1 MSHHLIS
8 RNPALGR
15 LVQEGYEL
23 ELRPGLLLVH
33 AVPYVNVDGQIR
45 SGTLVSELSMESPD
59 ILGRPGSHQMHFIG
73 DHPCFADGRI
83 FTPVQHSSGDFALGN
98 GVSAQHHF
106 SHKRKDKNRN
116 WIDYEDYYVKVKTY
130 VDVISGQAKIID
142 PSVDARTWKVIT
154 WGDDTTPFVYS
165 DTASTRA
172 GILAINER
180 ASQTSVAIVGLG
192 GTGGYV
198 LDLLAPTHLPEIHL
212 FDGDQLHQH
221 NAFRAPGAV
230 PAEALGRRLHKVD
243 WYAEHYSNLRRG
255 VVPHAEMIH
264 EANVHVLSQFDY
276 IFLCIDRGQARA
288 LILDHLKSTSTV
300 VIDCGMGMNVSGEEQ
315 KLWGTIRT
323 TVSTPANRDE
333 ATRLMPLVD
342 REDDLY
348 RSNVQIIELNALNA
362 AMAVLRW
369 KRLIGMFSDDCSETE
384 GTYNTALN
392 RVGNKPGLP

>member
-1 MSHHLIS
+1 MSHHLTS
-8 RNPALGR
+8 RNPALSK

-23 ELRPGLLLVH
+23 EFRPGLLLVH
-33 AVPYVNVDGQIR
+33 AVPYVNAHSQIAY
-45 SGTLVSELSMESPD
+45 GTLVSELSMDSPD
-59 ILGRPGSHQMHFIG
+59 IVGKPGSHQMHFIG
-73 DHPCFADGRI
+73 DHPCFEDGRVL
-83 FTPVQHSSGDFALGN
+83 TPIQYQSAEFPLGSGLTA
-98 GVSAQHHF
+98 HHYF
-106 SHKRKDKNRN
+106 SHKRKDKQRN

-130 VDVISGQAKIID
+130 VDVISGQAKKID
-142 PSVDARTWKVIT
+142 PLVDARTRKVAT
-154 WGDDTTPFVYS
+154 WADDTTPFVYA

-180 ASQTSVAIVGLG
+180 ASQLRVAIVGLG

-198 LDLLAPTHLPEIHL
+198 LDLLAPTYVPEIHL

-230 PAEALGRRLHKVD
+230 PAEALGRNLHKVA
-243 WYAEHYSNLRRG
+243 WYSEHYGNLRRG

-264 EANVHVLSQFDY
+264 EANVHELSQFDHV
-276 IFLCIDRGQARA
+276 FLCIDRGQARA
-288 LILDHLKSTSTV
+288 LILDHLKNTSTV
-300 VIDCGMGMNVSGEEQ
+300 VIDCGMGMHVSKDDQ

-323 TVSTPANRDE
+323 TVSSPANREE
-333 ATRLMPLVD
+333 AASLMPLVD

-369 KRLIGMFSDDCSETE
+369 KRLIGMFADDRLEMEC
-384 GTYNTALN
+384 TYNTALN
-392 RVGNKPGLP
+392 QIGNKPEPL

>member
-1 MSHHLIS
+1 MSHHLTS
-8 RNPALGR
+8 RNPALSK

-23 ELRPGLLLVH
+23 EFRPGLLLVH
-33 AVPYVNVDGQIR
+33 AVPYVNAHSQIAY
-45 SGTLVSELSMESPD
+45 GTLVSELSMDSPD
-59 ILGRPGSHQMHFIG
+59 MVGMPGSHQMHFIG

-83 FTPVQHSSGDFALGN
+83 FAPVQYNSGDFHLGN
-98 GVSAQHHF
+98 DVLAQHHF
-106 SHKRKDKNRN
+106 SHKRKDRDRN
-116 WIDYEDYYVKVKTY
+116 WIAYEDYYVKVKTY
-130 VDVISGQAKIID
+130 VDVISGQAKMID
-142 PSVDARTWKVIT
+142 PSVDARTRKVAT
-154 WGDDTTPFVYS
+154 WVDDTTPFVYA

-180 ASQTSVAIVGLG
+180 ASQLRVAIVGLG

-198 LDLLAPTHLPEIHL
+198 LDLLAPTYVPEIHL
-212 FDGDQLHQH
+212 FDGDKLHQH

-230 PAEALGRRLHKVD
+230 PAEALGRHLRKVE
-243 WYAEHYSNLRRG
+243 WYAEHYGNLRRG

-264 EANVHVLSQFDY
+264 EANVHELSKFDY
-276 IFLCIDRGQARA
+276 VFLCIDSGQARG
-288 LILDHLKSTSTV
+288 LILDYLKNTNTV
-300 VIDCGMGMNVSGEEQ
+300 VIDCGMGMHVLKDEQ

-323 TVSTPANRDE
+323 TVSSPGNRDD
-333 ATRLMPLVD
+333 AASLMPLVD

-369 KRLIGMFSDDCSETE
+369 KRLIGMFADDRLEME

-392 RVGNKPGLP
+392 QIGNKPEPL